1 MSDGARWMVTA
12 AVTLE
17 RHAND
22 TRRVGPVGS
31 DCVELERALERNRG
45 LQWWMEE
52 LIEWSDKH
60 LGN

>member
-1 MSDGARWMVTA
+1 MRDGARWIVTA

-31 DCVELERALERNRG
+31 GYEEPEWALELNRG
-45 LQWWMEE
+45 LQWWKEA
-52 LIEWSDKH
+52 LIEWSDKR

>member
-1 MSDGARWMVTA
+1 MTAARWIVTA
-12 AVTLE
+12 AVTVE

-31 DCVELERALERNRG
+31 DCAEPERALELNRV
-45 LQWWMEE
+45 LQWSKEA
-52 LIEWSDKH
+52 LIEWSDKR